1 MSSIQLIIDQREPGQ
16 VQVFATRVDA
26 SVASLGGISQAT
38 LWLPTDLARRLRRD
52 LVERLDDSPA
62 VQQIQPD
69 SSLTREPTCW
79 SWCAGAIEP
88 HGPGECY
95 AEHSIVHSPWS
106 LTWWVRRGWSRRHRH
121 RHRGRRPHR
130 GGGDRCRRGHR
141 APPHPDRRGGS
152 AVGCEPRGCVKGTQT
167 TGRGLDEGVR
177 TIGPSS
183 RGRFGSCSSLSSISC
198 CAGWSG

>member
-62 VQQIQPD
+62 VQRIQPD

-95 AEHSIVHSPWS
+95 AEHSIVHLTLEPHLVGETGVEPPTSTSTSRSPTASRWWGS
-106 LTWWVRRGWSRRHRH
+106 L
-121 RHRGRRPHR
+121 
-130 GGGDRCRRGHR
+130 
-141 APPHPDRRGGS
+141 S
-152 AVGCEPRGCVKGTQT
+152 A
-167 TGRGLDEGVR
+167 R
-177 TIGPSS
+177 TPSS
-183 RGRFGSCSSLSSISC
+183 TAS
-198 CAGWSG
+198 